1 MLTTRT
7 LGRGSRNLG
16 ACPPQLPEQRQTGN
30 SRPAETLAARRC
42 TVEFYG
48 SRDDSYRGVTW
59 QVLLHLEL
67 EDKESVRRLLQL
79 CLQDAS
85 PSRCSLPQP
94 LALAGGTDLAV
105 GPEGRDAYWLDPLTA
120 REIEVLRCLAEG
132 FSNRQIADELI
143 LAEGTVKFYVHSVLE
158 KLGVHNRTQAVVE
171 AQRQNII

>member
-7 LGRGSRNLG
+7 VELGSQTLG
-16 ACPPQLPEQRQTGN
+16 TCPHPLPERRRTGN
-30 SRPAETLAARRC
+30 SRQTDTLAARRC

-48 SRDDSYRGVTW
+48 SREDSYRGVTW
-59 QVLLHLEL
+59 QVLFHLEL
-67 EDKESVRRLLQL
+67 EDRESVRRLLQL

-85 PSRCSLPQP
+85 PLRSGLRQP
-94 LALAGGTDLAV
+94 LALAGGADLAIESE
-105 GPEGRDAYWLDPLTA
+105 GPSAYWLDPLTA

-143 LAEGTVKFYVHSVLE
+143 LAEGTVKFYVHTVLE

-171 AQRQNII
+171 AHRQNII